1 MEEED
6 GRVKQENNSLDES
19 ASGFGAAAVGPVS
32 NTPAA
37 VGSAHQGPAEGE
49 GCLIIR

>member
-32 NTPAA
+32 ILTLQQLWGLLTR
-37 VGSAHQGPAEGE
+37 VQQ
-49 GCLIIR
+49 RVRVV